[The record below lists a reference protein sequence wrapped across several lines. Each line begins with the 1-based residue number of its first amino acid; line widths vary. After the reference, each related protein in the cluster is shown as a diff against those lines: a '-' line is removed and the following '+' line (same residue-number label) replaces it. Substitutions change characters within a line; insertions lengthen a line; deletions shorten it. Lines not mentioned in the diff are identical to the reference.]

1 MKAQPL
7 PPAPLKRWRGPRVA
21 VLALVLC
28 SLLVPF
34 AFLLFDRAPP
44 VCKRSLAPHPTHP
57 KRSLGSPPPPV
68 GSERLVPRLPH
79 GFFVERLLTASSTPF
94 LGCC

>member
-7 PPAPLKRWRGPRVA
+7 PPAPLKRRRGPRVA

-34 AFLLFDRAPP
+34 AFLLFDRAP
-44 VCKRSLAPHPTHP
+44 A
-57 KRSLGSPPPPV
+57 GM
-68 GSERLVPRLPH
+68 
-79 GFFVERLLTASSTPF
+79 
-94 LGCC
+94 

>member
-7 PPAPLKRWRGPRVA
+7 LPAPLKRRRAPRVA

-34 AFLLFDRAPP
+34 AFLLFDRGPAGI
-44 VCKRSLAPHPTHP
+44 V
-57 KRSLGSPPPPV
+57 V
-68 GSERLVPRLPH
+68 
-79 GFFVERLLTASSTPF
+79 
-94 LGCC
+94 